1 MCGIVGY
8 VGEGHAK
15 ERIIDGLKRLEYR
28 GYDSAGIALPINGR
42 IEIRKHVGEIKNLE
56 KIIGDPAYDSSVGI
70 GHTRWA
76 THGAPSDLNAHPH
89 ANGDN
94 SIAIVH
100 NGIIENY
107 QEIKEWLIRDYGVKF
122 KSETDSEVIA
132 HLIGIYYDGDLLQA
146 VNRAVEQ
153 MRGAYAVAAI
163 AAAEPDK
170 IVAVRKDAPLVAGIG
185 KGFNFI
191 ASDIPALLKYVRE
204 VYLIENNETVVL
216 TKDDIKIYNED
227 GKVVK
232 RDVFH
237 VTWDADAAEKEG
249 YEHFMLK
256 EIHEQPKGI
265 QETLVRRL
273 NEDGTINLD
282 GISMTKEDI
291 ENFDKV
297 YIVACGTA
305 YHAGLV
311 GKLVIEKMARVPVEV
326 DIASEF
332 RYRDPFVDEKTL
344 FIAISQSGETLD
356 TLAALREAKRKGA
369 RVLSV
374 VNVVGSSVARE
385 SDDVFYT
392 WAGPEIAVASTK
404 AYTTQLICMYLIGLY
419 MGSTK
424 GTIEKDYY
432 TQVLEE
438 LKLLPEKVEK
448 LFGEEDQIAALA
460 RKYHRKD
467 QVFYVGRGLDSGVSY
482 EGSLKLKE
490 ISYINSFAIAAGEL
504 KHGTIAL
511 MEEETLVF
519 ALATQDF
526 LYEKMVSNVE
536 EIKARGARVVAIAKE
551 GRTEIEQVADEVIY
565 IPPCM
570 DEVSPVL
577 AVIPLQ
583 IFAYYVAKERGCN
596 IDKPKNLAK
605 SVTVE

>member
-56 KIIGDPAYDSSVGI
+56 KIIGEPAYDSSVGI

-216 TKDDIKIYNED
+216 TKNDIKIYNED

-369 RVLSV
+369 RILSV

>member
-1 MCGIVGY
+1 M
-8 VGEGHAK
+8 
-15 ERIIDGLKRLEYR
+15 
-28 GYDSAGIALPINGR
+28 
-42 IEIRKHVGEIKNLE
+42 
-56 KIIGDPAYDSSVGI
+56 
-70 GHTRWA
+70 
-76 THGAPSDLNAHPH
+76 
-89 ANGDN
+89 
-94 SIAIVH
+94 
-100 NGIIENY
+100 
-107 QEIKEWLIRDYGVKF
+107 KF

-344 FIAISQSGETLD
+344 FIANKPVGRD
-356 TLAALREAKRKGA
+356 PGHA
-369 RVLSV
+369 
-374 VNVVGSSVARE
+374 GSS
-385 SDDVFYT
+385 S
-392 WAGPEIAVASTK
+392 
-404 AYTTQLICMYLIGLY
+404 
-419 MGSTK
+419 
-424 GTIEKDYY
+424 
-432 TQVLEE
+432 
-438 LKLLPEKVEK
+438 
-448 LFGEEDQIAALA
+448 
-460 RKYHRKD
+460 
-467 QVFYVGRGLDSGVSY
+467 
-482 EGSLKLKE
+482 
-490 ISYINSFAIAAGEL
+490 
-504 KHGTIAL
+504 
-511 MEEETLVF
+511 
-519 ALATQDF
+519 
-526 LYEKMVSNVE
+526 
-536 EIKARGARVVAIAKE
+536 
-551 GRTEIEQVADEVIY
+551 
-565 IPPCM
+565 
-570 DEVSPVL
+570 
-577 AVIPLQ
+577 
-583 IFAYYVAKERGCN
+583 
-596 IDKPKNLAK
+596 
-605 SVTVE
+605 

>member
-273 NEDGTINLD
+273 NEDGAINLD

-369 RVLSV
+369 RILSV

-424 GTIEKDYY
+424 GTIERDYY

-460 RKYHRKD
+460 KKYHRKD